1 MGVGQSGKMLGH
13 AQKRVAQDLNHSREV
28 APILPRRT
36 MEMIAPETHRKWNR
50 AMMSRAQVIRAY

>member
-36 MEMIAPETHRKWNR
+36 MEMIALETHRTWNR